1 MDGSLE
7 KRLGDLYWS
16 NADII
21 SESAPVLNAPR
32 ADALVAFNLTGVPAR
47 GSAGGDRYHYTGL
60 REAFGAEYESYFTPF
75 GISTSKEGAQAL

>member
-32 ADALVAFNLTGVPAR
+32 ADALVAFNLTGVPA
-47 GSAGGDRYHYTGL
+47 
-60 REAFGAEYESYFTPF
+60 
-75 GISTSKEGAQAL
+75 AL

>member
-47 GSAGGDRYHYTGL
+47 GSAGGDRNH
-60 REAFGAEYESYFTPF
+60 
-75 GISTSKEGAQAL
+75 

>member
-47 GSAGGDRYHYTGL
+47 GSAGRATAITIPG
-60 REAFGAEYESYFTPF
+60 
-75 GISTSKEGAQAL
+75 

>member
-60 REAFGAEYESYFTPF
+60 DRK
-75 GISTSKEGAQAL
+75 STRLNSSHPLSSRMPSSA

>member
-32 ADALVAFNLTGVPAR
+32 ADALVAFNLTEFPRAARPAATAITIP
-47 GSAGGDRYHYTGL
+47 G
-60 REAFGAEYESYFTPF
+60 
-75 GISTSKEGAQAL
+75 

>member
-32 ADALVAFNLTGVPAR
+32 ADALVAFNLTGVPRAR
-47 GSAGGDRYHYTGL
+47 LGPAATAITIPG
-60 REAFGAEYESYFTPF
+60 
-75 GISTSKEGAQAL
+75 